1 VKRRFRPHHDLLK
14 VVGES
19 LINKQFIE
27 YFKMEIIDT
36 KPEIDLLTSTEEKQW
51 TRSRNN
57 FSLL

>member
-1 VKRRFRPHHDLLK
+1 M

-27 YFKMEIIDT
+27 YFKMETIDT

>member
-19 LINKQFIE
+19 LINKKFIE

>member
-1 VKRRFRPHHDLLK
+1 MEQGLEIMKGFRRILVSVEPT
-14 VVGES
+14 
-19 LINKQFIE
+19 
-27 YFKMEIIDT
+27 IDT